1 MPRLDQLWNPRNRGL
16 VLTVSGLI
24 VLGIALADWWTK
36 PYVSLGFFYLFP
48 IMLAAGFLR
57 RSAIVVLG
65 VGGAAL
71 SQMFSSLERS
81 YLRVGFEALALTGC
95 GLFVAELVRNR
106 RIGVA
111 VQARLQGLVET
122 SPAAIV
128 TVDERGLVDLANQAA
143 VELMNPRGGDL
154 KGSPIAAYLPDLH
167 HALRLEDAP
176 QFRSSMQCRGHRSN
190 GETFICEV
198 WFSTFKE
205 AKKPKLAAIITLID
219 DPASDRNS
227 VPAMSD
233 ESRAGLSSRETVVLQ
248 LLVQGLAN
256 KEIASQLEVSESVVK
271 NTFQQLFSKTGVRTR
286 SQLVRVA
293 VEQYRDLL

>member
-1 MPRLDQLWNPRNRGL
+1 MPRLDQVWNPRNRAR

-24 VLGIALADWWTK
+24 LLGIAIADWWTE

-57 RSAIVVLG
+57 RSAIVA
-65 VGGAAL
+65 VGAGCAAL

-81 YLRVGFEALALTGC
+81 YVRVGFEALALTGC

-106 RIGVA
+106 RISFA
-111 VQARLQGLVET
+111 AQARLQGLVET

-128 TVDERGLVDLANQAA
+128 TVDERGIVDLANQAA
-143 VELMNPRGGDL
+143 MELMNPRDGDL

-176 QFRSSMQCRGHRSN
+176 QFRSSMQCRGHREN
-190 GETFICEV
+190 GETFVCEV

-205 AKKPKLAAIITLID
+205 GRKPKLAAIITLVD

-227 VPAMSD
+227 APAAGD
-233 ESRAGLSSRETVVLQ
+233 ESRASLSSRETVVLQ
-248 LLVQGLAN
+248 LLVQGLGN
-256 KEIASQLEVSESVVK
+256 KEIASQLEISESVVK